1 MIRDFTDMISAY
13 FQVFTL
19 ASRYKL
25 YPYLILSGIISL
37 IIGGAIFTGAY
48 AFSDDIGNFIKDVY
62 PWEWGRSAV
71 NVIAGWFSGILI
83 TIIGFFLYKYII
95 LILVGPIMS
104 PLSEKLEEGLSGDK
118 SGIQFSWARMIKEML
133 RGIRIGLRNIFKE
146 ILYTIL
152 LLIASLI
159 PGVAFL
165 STPGIYMVQAYYAGF
180 GNMDFFLERHYD
192 VKGSAQFVRKYG
204 GAAVANGAIF
214 LLILL
219 IPVIGLI
226 LAPFMAT
233 IAATKV
239 GYDRLLIEENYG
251 YSY

>member
-165 STPGIYMVQAYYAGF
+165 STPGIYMVQAY
-180 GNMDFFLERHYD
+180 
-192 VKGSAQFVRKYG
+192 
-204 GAAVANGAIF
+204 
-214 LLILL
+214 
-219 IPVIGLI
+219 
-226 LAPFMAT
+226 
-233 IAATKV
+233 
-239 GYDRLLIEENYG
+239 
-251 YSY
+251 